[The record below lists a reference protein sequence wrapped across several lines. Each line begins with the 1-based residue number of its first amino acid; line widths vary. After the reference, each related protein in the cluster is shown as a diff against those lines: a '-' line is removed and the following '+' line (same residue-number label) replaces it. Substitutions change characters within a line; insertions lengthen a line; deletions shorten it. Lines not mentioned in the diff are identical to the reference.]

1 MHAPIRTVAPTE
13 SPVSL
18 DEAKTHLRVD
28 AADDDT
34 LILGLIDA
42 AVAELDG
49 YGGLLGKALVTQTWA
64 QAFDGFA
71 SRLRLP
77 LAAVSVSSVTYLN
90 ASDAAQTLPA
100 DQYALERD
108 HIGSYLA
115 PAPGVAWPSARRV
128 TVTFVCGSAPADIDA
143 RFKARILL
151 RISDLYHNREAT
163 TSAQESLMGGLGI
176 RV

>member
-18 DEAKTHLRVD
+18 AQAKTHLRVD

-49 YGGLLGKALVTQTWA
+49 YGGQLGRALVTQTWA

-71 SRLRLP
+71 PRLRLP
-77 LAAVSVSSVTYLN
+77 LAAASVSSVTYLN

-108 HIGSYLA
+108 HLGSYLT

-128 TVTFVCGSAPADIDA
+128 TVTFVCGSAPAGIDA
-143 RFKARILL
+143 RFKAMILL